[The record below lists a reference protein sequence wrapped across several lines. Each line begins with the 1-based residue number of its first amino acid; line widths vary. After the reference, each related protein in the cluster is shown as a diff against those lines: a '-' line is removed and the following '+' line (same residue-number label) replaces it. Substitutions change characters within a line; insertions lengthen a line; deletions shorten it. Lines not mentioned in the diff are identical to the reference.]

1 MLQFFQQRR
10 FLLIALW
17 VVIIAAIVAAP
28 SVLPVFRLNLLG
40 RFLSL
45 AIVALG
51 IDLIWGFTGLLSLG
65 QGIFFALGGYAAA
78 MYLQLSSAGDLP
90 NGIPEFF
97 SLYGVKSLPFF
108 WHPFA
113 SPWFTLVA
121 IWLIPGVLAAILGG
135 LVFRNRI
142 KGVYFSI
149 LTQAALLVFYN
160 LFNGQQK
167 LINGTNGLQTP
178 ATKLFGQFVGSDL
191 MQRWFFWVT
200 AVVVILIWALLR
212 WVVRGRFGD
221 VLIAIRDD
229 EPRLRFAGYN
239 PTLFKTLVFGMAGA
253 LAGIGGAL
261 YTVQSGS
268 ASPQYME
275 VPMSIDMVIWV
286 AVGGRGTLIGAI
298 FGAVVINFA
307 KSLVSE
313 AMPQS
318 WLFIQGGLFI
328 FVVTV
333 LPEGVIGW
341 LRGEGP
347 GNWLNHLGYGLN
359 TLGNGLIRFGNS
371 LMRLSKSSK
380 WINYLGI
387 KSLGKWL
394 IRFGD
399 SLNSLG
405 IVRRSGTY
413 PRLEIE
419 GQVEV
424 QP

>member
-1 MLQFFQQRR
+1 
-10 FLLIALW
+10 
-17 VVIIAAIVAAP
+17 
-28 SVLPVFRLNLLG
+28 
-40 RFLSL
+40 
-45 AIVALG
+45 
-51 IDLIWGFTGLLSLG
+51 
-65 QGIFFALGGYAAA
+65 
-78 MYLQLSSAGDLP
+78 
-90 NGIPEFF
+90 
-97 SLYGVKSLPFF
+97 
-108 WHPFA
+108 
-113 SPWFTLVA
+113 
-121 IWLIPGVLAAILGG
+121 
-135 LVFRNRI
+135 
-142 KGVYFSI
+142 
-149 LTQAALLVFYN
+149 
-160 LFNGQQK
+160 
-167 LINGTNGLQTP
+167 
-178 ATKLFGQFVGSDL
+178 
-191 MQRWFFWVT
+191 
-200 AVVVILIWALLR
+200 
-212 WVVRGRFGD
+212 
-221 VLIAIRDD
+221 
-229 EPRLRFAGYN
+229 
-239 PTLFKTLVFGMAGA
+239 MAGA

-286 AVGGRGTLIGAI
+286 AVGGRGALIGAI

-347 GNWLNHLGYGLN
+347 GNWLNRLGYGLN
-359 TLGNGLIRFGNS
+359 SIGNGLIRFGNS

>member
-178 ATKLFGQFVGSDL
+178 ATKLFGQYVGSDL

-347 GNWLNHLGYGLN
+347 GNWLNRLGYGLN

-399 SLNSLG
+399 LLNSLG

>member
-10 FLLIALW
+10 FLWIAIW

-121 IWLIPGVLAAILGG
+121 SWLIPGILAAVLGG

-178 ATKLFGQFVGSDL
+178 ATKLFGQYVGSDL

-261 YTVQSGS
+261 FTVQSGS

-328 FVVTV
+328 LVVTA

-347 GNWLNHLGYGLN
+347 GNWLNRLGYALN

-371 LMRLSKSSK
+371 LMRFSKSSK

-387 KSLGKWL
+387 NSLGKWL

-413 PRLEIE
+413 PRLELE